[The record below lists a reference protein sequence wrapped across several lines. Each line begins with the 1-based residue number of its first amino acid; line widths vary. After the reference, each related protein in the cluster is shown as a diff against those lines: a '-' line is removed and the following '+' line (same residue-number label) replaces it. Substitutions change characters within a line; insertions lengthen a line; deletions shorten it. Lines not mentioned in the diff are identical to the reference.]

1 MTHDEQRKYLIQKLL
16 DEDIQY
22 KDVVIPEDVQQQKLL
37 LRSLMNVRPPKAVSR
52 EFMEVQD
59 NYLSDERDAEG
70 VVDAASLPVVPQ
82 YPRLVLWQ
90 SDITVLNC
98 DAIVNAANSQMCGCF
113 RALHSCIDNIVHTKA
128 GIALRL
134 KCNEIMQKQGREEP
148 AGQAKIT
155 PAYNL
160 PCKYILHTVG
170 PIIETGHP
178 SEQQKEQL
186 ASCYRSCL
194 QLAAES
200 GCKSIAFCCISTGVF
215 MFPNREAAEIAIKTV
230 KDVLAVDTRIERVIF
245 NVYKDLDKEI
255 YEKLLAVN

>member
-16 DEDIQY
+16 DEDIHY
-22 KDVVIPEDVQQQKLL
+22 KDVVIPTDVQQQKLL

-59 NYLSDERDAEG
+59 NYLSDERDAAG

-90 SDITVLNC
+90 GDITVLNC
-98 DAIVNAANSQMCGCF
+98 DAIVNAANSQLCGCF

-160 PCKYILHTVG
+160 PGNIYFT
-170 PIIETGHP
+170 P
-178 SEQQKEQL
+178 L
-186 ASCYRSCL
+186 AQSSKRDIQVSSRKSSSRPAIVPVYSL
-194 QLAAES
+194 QLNPGARALLFAVS
-200 GCKSIAFCCISTGVF
+200 QPAFLCFQTGRQPRLQLRQSK
-215 MFPNREAAEIAIKTV
+215 MFSLWIQGLRELSLMYTKT
-230 KDVLAVDTRIERVIF
+230 
-245 NVYKDLDKEI
+245 
-255 YEKLLAVN
+255 

>member
-37 LRSLMNVRPPKAVSR
+37 LRSLMNVRLPKAVSR

-59 NYLSDERDAEG
+59 NYLSDERDAAG

-90 SDITVLNC
+90 GDITVLNC

-134 KCNEIMQKQGREEP
+134 KLCRNK
-148 AGQAKIT
+148 AAK
-155 PAYNL
+155 NL
-160 PCKYILHTVG
+160 PGRRRLHQHTICRANIYFTPLAQSSKRDIQVSSRKSSSR
-170 PIIETGHP
+170 PAIVPVYSLHLNTGARALLFAVSQP
-178 SEQQKEQL
+178 
-186 ASCYRSCL
+186 
-194 QLAAES
+194 
-200 GCKSIAFCCISTGVF
+200 AFLCFQTGRQPRLRLRQSK
-215 MFPNREAAEIAIKTV
+215 MFSLWIQGLRELSLMYLKT
-230 KDVLAVDTRIERVIF
+230 
-245 NVYKDLDKEI
+245 
-255 YEKLLAVN
+255 

>member
-59 NYLSDERDAEG
+59 NYLSDERDAAG

-98 DAIVNAANSQMCGCF
+98 DAIVMQRIVRCVDVSGLCTPVSII
-113 RALHSCIDNIVHTKA
+113 SCI
-128 GIALRL
+128 
-134 KCNEIMQKQGREEP
+134 QKP
-148 AGQAKIT
+148 V
-155 PAYNL
+155 L
-160 PCKYILHTVG
+160 PCV
-170 PIIETGHP
+170 
-178 SEQQKEQL
+178 
-186 ASCYRSCL
+186 
-194 QLAAES
+194 
-200 GCKSIAFCCISTGVF
+200 
-215 MFPNREAAEIAIKTV
+215 
-230 KDVLAVDTRIERVIF
+230 
-245 NVYKDLDKEI
+245 
-255 YEKLLAVN
+255 